1 MPRKSAKA
9 VADISEDQKT
19 LAATL
24 IDRFRLRV
32 PDDFFSDPARVRR
45 MIDVFAFDPDTGD
58 GGIRNVAVLIM
69 RTREGCDDADIGR
82 ILGVD
87 TVSVTLAR
95 ELMLA
100 SGYDLEEEEEDLEAD
115 PEDACWQA
123 LERAAEDPAIRAPQR
138 RRPGY
143 GEIVDRA
150 LGRTLGTTREEDRV
164 PVSGMIETLSPP
176 PRRPP
181 GTEAESAALD
191 FLWYA
196 DYPTRRKW
204 SRRAEGKGAK
214 LPPAAT
220 AHHNIGCWISFVAT
234 EIVTE
239 ERLTTRGR

>member
-9 VADISEDQKT
+9 VADVSEDQRM

-32 PDDFFSDPARVRR
+32 PDDFFGDPARVRR
-45 MIDVFAFDPDTGD
+45 MIDFFAFDPDTGD

-69 RTREGCDDADIGR
+69 RAREGCEDAHIGR
-82 ILGVD
+82 VLGID
-87 TVSVTLAR
+87 AGSVALAR

-100 SGYDLEEEEEDLEAD
+100 SGYDLEEEEEDPEAD
-115 PEDACWQA
+115 PEDASWQA
-123 LERAAEDPAIRAPQR
+123 LERAAEDPATRAVR
-138 RRPGY
+138 LRRPSY

-150 LGRTLGTTREEDRV
+150 LGVPREEDGAPV
-164 PVSGMIETLSPP
+164 PGALAAAPPPP
-176 PRRPP
+176 PRRSS
-181 GTEAESAALD
+181 GTEAESAALN
-191 FLWYA
+191 FLWCA
-196 DYPTRRKW
+196 DYSTRRKW

-234 EIVTE
+234 EIVAE
-239 ERLTTRGR
+239 ERLATRRH